1 MSETQNN
8 QTDSNLPQPAGLLF
22 NNKAYDLIKFMA
34 LVLLPGIGALY
45 FGVAAIWGLPYA
57 EEVVGTIVVVDTFL
71 GGLTGLTAAQ
81 YKNSDARFDGNIDL
95 SEGDEPGTT
104 DMRVRLT
111 PEAVLG
117 KDEVVVKINKP

>member
-1 MSETQNN
+1 MSDLQDN
-8 QTDSNLPQPAGLLF
+8 QSDSNLPQPAGLLF
-22 NNKAYDLIKFMA
+22 NNRAYDLIKFVA

-81 YKNSDARFDGNIDL
+81 YKNSDERFDGTIDL
-95 SEGDEPGTT
+95 APGEKEGTT
-104 DMRVRLT
+104 DMNVSLS
-111 PEAVLG
+111 PEAVYG
-117 KDEVVVKINKP
+117 KDEVVVKVRKV